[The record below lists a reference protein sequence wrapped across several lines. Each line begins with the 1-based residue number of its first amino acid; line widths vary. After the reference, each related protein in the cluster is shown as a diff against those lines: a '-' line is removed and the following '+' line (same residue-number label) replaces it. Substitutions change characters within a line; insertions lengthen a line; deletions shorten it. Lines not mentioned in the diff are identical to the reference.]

1 MEAQEI
7 LDQARKSIGAK
18 SVYAEPIVQNG
29 TTVIPAASVSG
40 GGGAGSGDGPQ
51 GKGGGGGFGM
61 KSRPT
66 GAWVIDDGVV
76 RWQPAVD
83 VNRVILGGQIVAI
96 VAIFAARAIFG
107 QRPSSRRWRPSV
119 PSMPSIPRLRR
130 RRRSLPSVS
139 LAVPNLSVL
148 RR

>member
-18 SVYAEPIVQNG
+18 SVYAEPVVQNG

-83 VNRVILGGQIVAI
+83 VNRVILGGQIVALA
-96 VAIFAARAIFG
+96 AIFAARAIFG
-107 QRPSSRRWRPSV
+107 PRRSTRRRPSL
-119 PSMPSIPRLRR
+119 PSMPSLPRLRR

-139 LAVPNLSVL
+139 LAVPHIAAL